1 MTSHRCT
8 VRSRGLGTTGLVREL
23 ARPYRG
29 WLAVILA
36 AMLIETLASLA
47 APWPLKIVIDYAVG
61 HRSMPAWTAPILGA
75 SAASSPAALA
85 AIAAAV
91 MVVMAVI
98 GGVASYVDNYYT
110 ESVGQWVANDL
121 RLRIYE
127 HLERLSFR
135 YYDSHQTGALLSTMT
150 DDVARVQ
157 DFVSS
162 DALGILVDL
171 TTVVGMLGLMFWL
184 DWNFTLIVVAITPL
198 LLLAIAR
205 FRRSVKTATHEV
217 RQRQSDVLAVV
228 ESGLQSVRTVQAL
241 GAQEVEQARL
251 AGASHAVVA
260 SALHARRI
268 KSVLSPFV
276 SVIVALCTAI
286 VLWRG
291 TDLVLAGAMTVG
303 SLTVFLAYLARFFK
317 PVQDLAK
324 MTNALAQTHV
334 ALERIVG
341 ILDVDMVVQ
350 DTPDAQSPPP
360 FIGAIEFDR
369 VAFAYNSDAPVL
381 TDVTLSIAPGAFVGI
396 VGPTGSGKSTV
407 ASLIPRFYDPSAGR
421 ILVDG
426 RDARHYTLQGLREQI
441 AFVMQETVLFAGT
454 IRDNIAYGR
463 HDATEEQIVR
473 AAKLANADE
482 FISRLPGGYDA
493 PVGERG
499 ATLSGGQ
506 RQRIGIARAFIRDA
520 PILILD
526 EPTASLDPES
536 EQLVL
541 EGLRRLMKGRTVIMI
556 THRLSTLHGADQIVV
571 VSGGVIAERGSH
583 DDLLRRDGVYASLYR
598 ATPDLAA
605 LAGVAS

>member
-1 MTSHRCT
+1 
-8 VRSRGLGTTGLVREL
+8 
-23 ARPYRG
+23 
-29 WLAVILA
+29 
-36 AMLIETLASLA
+36 
-47 APWPLKIVIDYAVG
+47 
-61 HRSMPAWTAPILGA
+61 
-75 SAASSPAALA
+75 
-85 AIAAAV
+85 
-91 MVVMAVI
+91 MVLMAVI

-127 HLERLSFR
+127 HLEHLSFR

-162 DALGILVDL
+162 DALGILVDV
-171 TTVVGMLGLMFWL
+171 TTVIGMLVVMFWL

-205 FRRSVKTATHEV
+205 FRRSVKTATGEV
-217 RQRQSDVLAVV
+217 RRRQSDVVAVV

-251 AGASHAVVA
+251 AGASRAAVA

-276 SVIVALCTAI
+276 NVIVALCTAI

-291 TDLVLAGAMTVG
+291 TDLVLARAMTIG

-334 ALERIVG
+334 APRAYRRISTSTWSCRTRLTRRVRRRSPER
-341 ILDVDMVVQ
+341 
-350 DTPDAQSPPP
+350 S
-360 FIGAIEFDR
+360 
-369 VAFAYNSDAPVL
+369 S
-381 TDVTLSIAPGAFVGI
+381 SIASPRLHRRAGLDGRRRRLRCVQHRW
-396 VGPTGSGKSTV
+396 TDRSGVDGREPHS
-407 ASLIPRFYDPSAGR
+407 SLGDPSAPNSITRRANTPEPAG
-421 ILVDG
+421 
-426 RDARHYTLQGLREQI
+426 QI
-441 AFVMQETVLFAGT
+441 AFCAGDCARRTTVITL
-454 IRDNIAYGR
+454 R
-463 HDATEEQIVR
+463 R
-473 AAKLANADE
+473 AARRDRRSRSSGAKSMPTNLP
-482 FISRLPGGYDA
+482 RLPGSTTRRSA
-493 PVGERG
+493 NE

-506 RQRIGIARAFIRDA
+506 RQRIGVARAFIRDA

-556 THRLSTLHGADQIVV
+556 THRLHTLHDADQIVV

-598 ATPDLAA
+598 ATPDLAG